1 MISES
6 HPIPLE
12 ICVHLYIGYKTE
24 KYEYI
29 FSKTQFFYMDIKKCI
44 QGCVKVL
51 CTFKIFFYI
60 ICEYHSVFMDQRIH
74 RFYLASPVRSL
85 MKFTTLQSTKHPVT
99 HISPDWGSMS
109 VLYSLIHIISRR

>member
-44 QGCVKVL
+44 PGCVKVL

-60 ICEYHSVFMDQRIH
+60 MWIPFCIYGSTDSQILPS
-74 RFYLASPVRSL
+74 LACA
-85 MKFTTLQSTKHPVT
+85 
-99 HISPDWGSMS
+99 
-109 VLYSLIHIISRR
+109 